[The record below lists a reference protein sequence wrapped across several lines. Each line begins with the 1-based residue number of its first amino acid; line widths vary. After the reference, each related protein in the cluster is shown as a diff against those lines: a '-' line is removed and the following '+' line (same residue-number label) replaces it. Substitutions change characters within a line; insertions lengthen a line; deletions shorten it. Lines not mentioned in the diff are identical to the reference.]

1 MPGSGPAASLETALW
16 PKDMS
21 NTLSILS
28 SSEPSGIGLKS
39 YNVSLPME
47 TLAIGVDNIHHDVF
61 LSPKFVQ
68 AARDYLL
75 DLIRQHTSSA
85 QFPGMEPRQSRG
97 PDSVAFRKLLS
108 ELLQSSLTQAK
119 YHKNIE
125 IDLLFRLS
133 LLKFLTSEIANQ
145 FANIILE
152 GKEWVRQRGEPFERS
167 QQAHVI
173 KARLSELQA
182 SRRSVVR
189 RVGQQVGQILAD
201 VEENTTAKTRR
212 ALFGEDFAPYY
223 ELCKNRLIFLDG
235 GKDDVF
241 FLEHYVLLGNYARDP
256 DRFEA
261 MDALFQ
267 EFLREAGITVSDDP
281 AHKEA
286 VDTHTALLESVQ
298 AIRAEINN
306 LEEQREATRKR
317 LERGESFLN
326 KFLSSD
332 NPADLKASLHDIES
346 RLQHQELK
354 LEELDPQVEDA
365 RQKLDFFRKG
375 KASRLGEFL
384 DDPENAQRLF
394 DPKTGPEDSAP
405 LRAQLLTRLL
415 DRLEQHEM
423 LFHVLASYEVRPIAA
438 EYCPP
443 LHLQQ
448 LRRALVSKDELKQV
462 ERVIK
467 QVPAK
472 KLSLRTI
479 EELSRRIQRY
489 SRDEMKEFVLRFAGD
504 FFRLHRDLRDAEHL
518 TAGMERINLVTTEKA
533 RELSR
538 MNNRLYECVLQEE
551 ARPMQDN
558 VISHVIIKADVRGS
572 TRMTQDLLSRGLNP
586 ASHFSLNLHEPVKKL
601 LDRFDAKKVFIEGDA
616 IILAIFETESSAAY
630 ARPVAKA
637 CILSRQILAV
647 CNSYNEQAS
656 SSDFPAL
663 ELGLGV
669 AFQGDAPTYW
679 VDGDSRIMIS
689 KALNLSDRLSGC
701 AKLAKRMLAKQKS
714 HFSVFQFLNTM
725 EGASAEELDEFLVR
739 YNMNG
744 IELNEEGFKKLSEEI
759 SLDSVETKL
768 DLPWGRQ
775 NVALFFGE
783 VPLGESVELLVLR
796 KAFARQL
803 LPDGKVGRATEH
815 CYYEVCTSPALYN
828 LVAALIRTN
837 QAGALASQR
846 R

>member
-1 MPGSGPAASLETALW
+1 MLNE
-16 PKDMS
+16 
-21 NTLSILS
+21 LSIFS
-28 SSEPSGIGLKS
+28 SSEASGIGLKR
-39 YNVSLPME
+39 YNVSIPME

-68 AARDYLL
+68 AARDYLH
-75 DLIRQHTSSA
+75 DLIRQTASSTH
-85 QFPGMEPRQSRG
+85 FPGMEPRASRG
-97 PDSVAFRKLLS
+97 LDSVTFRKLLS

-133 LLKFLTSEIANQ
+133 LLKFLTSEIGNQ

-152 GKEWVRQRGEPFERS
+152 GKEWIRQRGEHFERS

-173 KARLSELQA
+173 KARLSELQS
-182 SRRSVVR
+182 SRRAAIR
-189 RVGQQVGQILAD
+189 RVGQQVAQILAD
-201 VEENTTAKTRR
+201 VEDNAIAKTRR
-212 ALFGEDFAPYY
+212 ALFGEEFAPYY

-241 FLEHYVLLGNYARDP
+241 FLEHYVLLGNYAKDP

-267 EFLREAGITVSDDP
+267 EFLREAGVTVTDDP
-281 AHKEA
+281 AHNEA
-286 VDTHTALLESVQ
+286 IESHTALLENVQ
-298 AIRAEINN
+298 AIRNEITQ

-317 LERGESFLN
+317 LDRGGSFFN
-326 KFLSSD
+326 KFLGAGD
-332 NPADLKASLHDIES
+332 PADLKASLHDIEL
-346 RLQHQELK
+346 RLKHQELK
-354 LEELDPQVEDA
+354 LEEMDPKVEEA

-375 KASRLGEFL
+375 KASRLGEYL
-384 DDPENAQRLF
+384 NDPENATRLL
-394 DPKTGPEDSAP
+394 DSNAGPGESAS
-405 LRAQLLTRLL
+405 LRGQLLTRLL
-415 DRLEQHEM
+415 ERLEQHEM
-423 LFHVLASYEVRPIAA
+423 LFHVLASYEVRPIVS

-443 LHLQQ
+443 VHLQQ
-448 LRRALVSKDELKQV
+448 LRRALVSRDELKQV

-472 KLSLRTI
+472 KLSLRNI
-479 EELSRRIQRY
+479 EELSRRMQRY
-489 SRDEMKEFVLRFAGD
+489 TRDEMKEFVLRFAGD

-518 TAGMERINLVTTEKA
+518 TACMERINLVTTEKA

-538 MNNRLYECVLQEE
+538 MNNRLYECVLPEE
-551 ARPMQDN
+551 ARPAQDN
-558 VISHVIIKADVRGS
+558 VVSHVIIKADVRGS
-572 TRMTQDLLSRGLNP
+572 TRMTQDLLARGLNP

-601 LDRFDAKKVFIEGDA
+601 LDRYSAKKVFIEGDA
-616 IILAIFETESSAAY
+616 IILAIFETESSVAY

-647 CNSYNEQAS
+647 CNSYNESAS
-656 SSDFPAL
+656 SSDLPAL

-669 AFQGDAPTYW
+669 AFQGEAPTYW

-701 AKLAKRMLAKQKS
+701 AKLAKRMLAKQKT
-714 HFSVFQFLNTM
+714 HFAVYQFVNAM

-759 SLDSVETKL
+759 SLDSVETRL
-768 DLPWGRQ
+768 EMPWGKQ
-775 NVALFFGE
+775 NVTLFYGE
-783 VPLGESVELLVLR
+783 VPLGESVELLVIR
-796 KAFARQL
+796 KATARQL
-803 LPDGKVGRATEH
+803 LPDGKIGRPTEH
-815 CYYEVCTSPALYN
+815 CYYEVCTSPALYD
-828 LVAALIRTN
+828 LVAALIRTH
-837 QAGALASQR
+837 QAGALVSQR
-846 R
+846 V

>member
-1 MPGSGPAASLETALW
+1 VKKALW
-16 PKDMS
+16 PKDMP
-21 NTLSILS
+21 NELSILS
-28 SSEPSGIGLKS
+28 SSQPSGIGLKS
-39 YNVSLPME
+39 YNVSIPMG

-85 QFPGMEPRQSRG
+85 QFPGMEPRATRG
-97 PDSVAFRKLLS
+97 ADSVAFRRLLS
-108 ELLQSSLTQAK
+108 DLLQSALTQAK

-133 LLKFLTSEIANQ
+133 LLKFLTSEIGNQ

-152 GKEWVRQRGEPFERS
+152 GKEWVRKRGEHFERT

-173 KARLSELQA
+173 KARLSELQT
-182 SRRSVVR
+182 SRRAVVR
-189 RVGQQVGQILAD
+189 RVGQQVAQILAD

-212 ALFGEDFAPYY
+212 ALFGEDFSPYY
-223 ELCKNRLIFLDG
+223 ELCKNRLLFLDG
-235 GKDDVF
+235 GKDDIF
-241 FLEHYVLLGNYARDP
+241 FLEHYVLLGNYAKDP

-286 VDTHTALLESVQ
+286 VEAHTALLESVQ
-298 AIRAEINN
+298 AIRKEIGN
-306 LEEQREATRKR
+306 LEEQREALRKR
-317 LERGESFLN
+317 LNRGESFFN
-326 KFLSSD
+326 KFLSSGD
-332 NPADLKASLHDIES
+332 PADLKASLHDIES
-346 RLQHQELK
+346 RLKHQELK
-354 LEELDPQVEDA
+354 LEEMGPQVEEA

-394 DPKTGPEDSAP
+394 DPKAGTEESAP

-415 DRLEQHEM
+415 ERLEQHEI
-423 LFHVLASYEVRPIAA
+423 LFPVLASYEVRPIAA

-448 LRRALVSKDELKQV
+448 LRRALVSKDELRQV

-479 EELSRRIQRY
+479 EELSRKIQRY

-504 FFRLHRDLRDAEHL
+504 FFHLHRDLRDADHL
-518 TAGMERINLVTTEKA
+518 TAAMERINLVTTEKA

-538 MNNRLYECVLQEE
+538 MNNRLYECVLQDE
-551 ARPMQDN
+551 ARPAQDA
-558 VISHVIIKADVRGS
+558 VVSHVIIKADVRGS

-601 LDRFDAKKVFIEGDA
+601 LDRYDAKKVFIEGDA
-616 IILAIFETESSAAY
+616 IILAIFETESSVAY

-637 CILSRQILAV
+637 CILSRQILTV
-647 CNSYNEQAS
+647 CNSYNERAS
-656 SSDFPAL
+656 SSDLPAL

-689 KALNLSDRLSGC
+689 RALNLSDRLSGC
-701 AKLAKRMLAKQKS
+701 AKLAKRMLAKQKT
-714 HFSVFQFLNTM
+714 HFSVFHFLNTM

-759 SLDSVETKL
+759 SLDTIETKL
-768 DLPWGRQ
+768 EMPWGKQ
-775 NVALFFGE
+775 NVTLFYGE

-815 CYYEVCTSPALYN
+815 CYYEVCTSPELYD
-828 LVAALIRTN
+828 LVAALIRTH
-837 QAGALASQR
+837 QTSVLASQR
-846 R
+846 V

>member
-1 MPGSGPAASLETALW
+1 MAA
-16 PKDMS
+16 MS
-21 NTLSILS
+21 NDVLNL
-28 SSEPSGIGLKS
+28 GIDAPARIELTS
-39 YNVSLPME
+39 YNLTLPMAS
-47 TLAIGVDNIHHDVF
+47 LAIGVDNIHYDVY
-61 LSPKFVQ
+61 LSPKFAQ
-68 AARDYLL
+68 AARDYLFE
-75 DLIRQHTSSA
+75 LIRQHTA
-85 QFPGMEPRQSRG
+85 VTYMPGIELRNTK
-97 PDSVAFRKLLS
+97 SVDGAGFRKLLS
-108 ELLQSSLTQAK
+108 ELLQSAVTQAK
-119 YHKNIE
+119 FQKSIE
-125 IDLLFRLS
+125 IDVLFRLAI
-133 LLKFLTSEIANQ
+133 LKFLTQELGNQ
-145 FANIILE
+145 FANIVQE
-152 GKEWVRQRGEPFERS
+152 GKEWIRQRGEHFERS

-173 KARLSELQA
+173 KAKLSELQA

-189 RVGQQVGQILAD
+189 RMGQQVAQILAD
-201 VEENTTAKTRR
+201 VEDNTIAKTRR
-212 ALFGEDFAPYY
+212 ALFGEDFATYY

-241 FLEHYVLLGNYARDP
+241 FLEHYVLLGNYAKDP

-286 VDTHTALLESVQ
+286 VETHSALIERVQ
-298 AIRAEINN
+298 AIRNEITK

-317 LERGESFLN
+317 LEKGEGFFN

-394 DPKTGPEDSAP
+394 DPRTGPEESAP

-489 SRDEMKEFVLRFAGD
+489 SRDEMKEFILRF
-504 FFRLHRDLRDAEHL
+504 
-518 TAGMERINLVTTEKA
+518 T
-533 RELSR
+533 
-538 MNNRLYECVLQEE
+538 
-551 ARPMQDN
+551 
-558 VISHVIIKADVRGS
+558 
-572 TRMTQDLLSRGLNP
+572 
-586 ASHFSLNLHEPVKKL
+586 
-601 LDRFDAKKVFIEGDA
+601 
-616 IILAIFETESSAAY
+616 
-630 ARPVAKA
+630 
-637 CILSRQILAV
+637 
-647 CNSYNEQAS
+647 
-656 SSDFPAL
+656 
-663 ELGLGV
+663 
-669 AFQGDAPTYW
+669 
-679 VDGDSRIMIS
+679 
-689 KALNLSDRLSGC
+689 
-701 AKLAKRMLAKQKS
+701 
-714 HFSVFQFLNTM
+714 
-725 EGASAEELDEFLVR
+725 
-739 YNMNG
+739 
-744 IELNEEGFKKLSEEI
+744 
-759 SLDSVETKL
+759 
-768 DLPWGRQ
+768 
-775 NVALFFGE
+775 
-783 VPLGESVELLVLR
+783 
-796 KAFARQL
+796 
-803 LPDGKVGRATEH
+803 
-815 CYYEVCTSPALYN
+815 
-828 LVAALIRTN
+828 
-837 QAGALASQR
+837 
-846 R
+846 

>member
-1 MPGSGPAASLETALW
+1 LPGSGPAASLETALW

-152 GKEWVRQRGEPFERS
+152 GKEWVRQRGEHFERS

-815 CYYEVCTSPALYN
+815 CYYEVCTSPALYD

>member
-1 MPGSGPAASLETALW
+1 MGSLPGSSLAASLERALW

-39 YNVSLPME
+39 YNVSLPMG

-75 DLIRQHTSSA
+75 DLIRQHTNSA
-85 QFPGMEPRQSRG
+85 QAPGMEPRQSRG

-133 LLKFLTSEIANQ
+133 LLKFLTSEIGNQ

-152 GKEWVRQRGEPFERS
+152 GKEWVRQRGEHFERS

-182 SRRSVVR
+182 SRRAVVR
-189 RVGQQVGQILAD
+189 KVGQQVAQILAD
-201 VEENTTAKTRR
+201 VEDNTIVKTRR
-212 ALFGEDFAPYY
+212 ALFGEDFAHYY

-267 EFLREAGITVSDDP
+267 EFLREAGITVADDP

-286 VDTHTALLESVQ
+286 VETHTALLESVQ
-298 AIRAEINN
+298 AIRNEITN

-317 LERGESFLN
+317 LERGESFFN

-332 NPADLKASLHDIES
+332 DPADLEASLHDIES

-394 DPKTGPEDSAP
+394 DPKSGPEDSAP

-462 ERVIK
+462 ERVVK
-467 QVPAK
+467 QVPAR

-489 SRDEMKEFVLRFAGD
+489 SRD
-504 FFRLHRDLRDAEHL
+504 
-518 TAGMERINLVTTEKA
+518 VT
-533 RELSR
+533 
-538 MNNRLYECVLQEE
+538 
-551 ARPMQDN
+551 
-558 VISHVIIKADVRGS
+558 
-572 TRMTQDLLSRGLNP
+572 
-586 ASHFSLNLHEPVKKL
+586 HE
-601 LDRFDAKKVFIEGDA
+601 
-616 IILAIFETESSAAY
+616 
-630 ARPVAKA
+630 
-637 CILSRQILAV
+637 
-647 CNSYNEQAS
+647 
-656 SSDFPAL
+656 
-663 ELGLGV
+663 
-669 AFQGDAPTYW
+669 
-679 VDGDSRIMIS
+679 
-689 KALNLSDRLSGC
+689 
-701 AKLAKRMLAKQKS
+701 
-714 HFSVFQFLNTM
+714 
-725 EGASAEELDEFLVR
+725 
-739 YNMNG
+739 
-744 IELNEEGFKKLSEEI
+744 
-759 SLDSVETKL
+759 
-768 DLPWGRQ
+768 
-775 NVALFFGE
+775 
-783 VPLGESVELLVLR
+783 
-796 KAFARQL
+796 
-803 LPDGKVGRATEH
+803 
-815 CYYEVCTSPALYN
+815 
-828 LVAALIRTN
+828 
-837 QAGALASQR
+837 
-846 R
+846 